1 MEYKS
6 IGRNIRKC
14 REAKGIK
21 RETLAE
27 MTDLSVSYMSA
38 IERGEKLPKLDTFIR
53 IANTL
58 QVPSDTLLA
67 DVLSVKNEIVASEL
81 AEKLTTL
88 PAPEQKKILNVIKTM
103 VADAQK

>member
-1 MEYKS
+1 MDYKS

-27 MTDLSVSYMSA
+27 MAELSVSYMSA
-38 IERGEKLPKLDTFIR
+38 LERGEKLPKLDTFIR

-67 DVLSVKNEIVASEL
+67 DVLIVENQIVSSEL
-81 AEKLTTL
+81 SKDLSVL
-88 PAPEQKKILNVIKTM
+88 PFSEQKKILNVIKTM
-103 VADAQK
+103 IADAK